1 MALHVVLS
9 SMQLDDG
16 STTIIEVN
24 AKAADYFGIVEVT
37 PKMKVV
43 EKKAYTYQRGGL
55 SSSDT
60 GHRVEVPASRYTVA
74 PRQGKRNNRKI
85 RVPREEVS
93 ARGNQRTF
101 SFSFPKRARNWE
113 ISQWLWQHCNRHK
126 PLYFV
131 TEAGAKHGVW
141 DYSNEAMEPDY

>member
-1 MALHVVLS
+1 ME
-9 SMQLDDG
+9 LDDG
-16 STTIIEVN
+16 STAIITVN
-24 AKAADYFGIVEVT
+24 AKAADYFGIVQVT

-43 EKKAYTYQRGGL
+43 EKKAYTYRRGTLGN
-55 SSSDT
+55 SDT
-60 GHRVEVPASRYTVA
+60 GKEIRVPKSKHTTA
-74 PRQGKRNNRKI
+74 PRLGRRDDRKI

-101 SFSFPKRARNWE
+101 SFSFPRRAKLWE

-141 DYSNEAMEPDY
+141 DYSSNDVESNY